1 MPHAYN
7 TLSNTKMSQT
17 PVFSL
22 SRKALLIKIP
32 EMIEWFF
39 YSEPKVLLSSFTE
52 DLSPDFQLSLSFPS
66 WKSEGFA
73 VASCF
78 LYEPTYVV
86 SSDDQLFKA
95 TPPLSLEVQ
104 AAHSDHFPGEGRGLK
119 VE

>member
-1 MPHAYN
+1 MPHAYD

-17 PVFSL
+17 SVFSL

-66 WKSEGFA
+66 WKNEGFA
-73 VASCF
+73 VAFCF
-78 LYEPTYVV
+78 
-86 SSDDQLFKA
+86 FI
-95 TPPLSLEVQ
+95 
-104 AAHSDHFPGEGRGLK
+104 
-119 VE
+119 